1 MTMKKKKHKQT
12 WKHFHKFLT
21 INPLFSLCQWQS
33 LGQEYLITCTVSA
46 SMMADLFSA
55 YADTTLA
62 DTVVAFLEQ
71 D

>member
-1 MTMKKKKHKQT
+1 M
-12 WKHFHKFLT
+12 
-21 INPLFSLCQWQS
+21 
-33 LGQEYLITCTVSA
+33 CTVSV
-46 SMMADLFSA
+46 SMVADLFSA